1 MGKGGEMKCIKLLI
15 DAWSSKITKTING
28 YGTLD
33 VVPNFEDCNLKIP
46 VDEKADLKVVI
57 VIAFFVG
64 CLMTSQPSDSS
75 IKKPK
80 TKSDDTK
87 DQHLTKDQTIINV
100 DK

>member
-15 DAWSSKITKTING
+15 DAWSSKITKTINE

-57 VIAFFVG
+57 VIAPRVQQRLG
-64 CLMTSQPSDSS
+64 
-75 IKKPK
+75 
-80 TKSDDTK
+80 
-87 DQHLTKDQTIINV
+87 HLDPAEVADEFLRSAMCTN
-100 DK
+100 